1 MGPPPIFRG
10 APPFLMPQAQPG
22 LLGPGVPVPMAPM
35 TSGVR
40 LPLQPPLGLPP
51 ITMGMPGQPLP
62 IQHTISAPPMGLE
75 PPKNF
80 QPKVPVISAADMK
93 VATTVFVG
101 NISDKATD
109 TLVRQILLV
118 SSFANFDTRIC
129 VLTGS
134 SVGTPFNCTM
144 LSQLLTFDL

>member
-1 MGPPPIFRG
+1 
-10 APPFLMPQAQPG
+10 
-22 LLGPGVPVPMAPM
+22 
-35 TSGVR
+35 
-40 LPLQPPLGLPP
+40 
-51 ITMGMPGQPLP
+51 
-62 IQHTISAPPMGLE
+62 
-75 PPKNF
+75 
-80 QPKVPVISAADMK
+80 MK

-144 LSQLLTFDL
+144 LSQLLTFDLCTLTFSLFESVVYVLC